1 MWWKPRRLA
10 DSWFGH
16 LTSAA
21 SVAAA
26 RFGGNRF
33 TDFGFES
40 WGDEEMKLTLGKKLG
55 LGFGV
60 ILALMVLSSTMTYLK
75 SSDIKQTENVTFELR
90 IPQGEA
96 ARELQRDLNQTTN
109 KGRQAILAGT
119 ETARREEAKKGFDAA
134 WDAVEKDVAKM
145 DELAPHWTLQAN
157 RDRLTDV
164 KQQVPLLRTAE
175 EAPMNLAASSERDA
189 VAKAGDEFTD
199 RATPINDAIKKSLGG
214 MEDSFDTLL
223 IKTKEDAHAANQSLN
238 LTMAVTTLA
247 ALGIGIFVAIFLSR
261 AIAGATQS
269 VLVQAEAIA
278 AGDLT
283 RDDLKVRSR
292 DELGDL
298 TTAINKMSSSLK
310 RMILAIT
317 ENAMHVASASEEL
330 NSTSQQITANCE
342 ETSAQADVVSKAAQ
356 TVSQNLQTVA
366 TGAEEMGASIKEI
379 AKNATEAARVATAA
393 VKVAETTTATVSK
406 LGDSSTEI
414 GQVIKV
420 ITSIAQ
426 QTNLLALNAT
436 IEAARAGEAGKGFAV
451 VANEVKELA
460 KETAK
465 ATEDISRKIEAIQTD
480 TKAAVDA
487 IASISGVINQ
497 INDISSTIAT
507 AVEEQNATTNEM
519 SRNVSEAATG
529 SNEITSNVAGVAEAA
544 QSTTRGATETQK
556 ASQQLL
562 ETSAEL
568 RRLVE
573 QFKVNAG
580 DDGAAT
586 TRARSIGAHAGA

>member
-1 MWWKPRRLA
+1 
-10 DSWFGH
+10 
-16 LTSAA
+16 
-21 SVAAA
+21 
-26 RFGGNRF
+26 
-33 TDFGFES
+33 
-40 WGDEEMKLTLGKKLG
+40 MKLTLGKKLG
-55 LGFGV
+55 MGFGV
-60 ILALMVLSSTMTYLK
+60 ILALMILSAVLTYSKGTAINETQNHTMTVRVPT
-75 SSDIKQTENVTFELR
+75 INVLTS
-90 IPQGEA
+90 
-96 ARELQRDLNQTTN
+96 LQRELNQTQS
-109 KGRQAILAGT
+109 KGRQVILAG
-119 ETARREEAKKGFDAA
+119 ADPSRRESAQKLFDASWEA
-134 WDAVEKDVAKM
+134 IGKCVPQLDEFAVR
-145 DELAPHWTLQAN
+145 WSLQVN
-157 RDRLTDV
+157 RDRLTDIKSQLPV
-164 KQQVPLLRTAE
+164 LREAQETAMKH
-175 EAPMNLAASSERDA
+175 ATDSEHDA
-189 VAKAGDEFTD
+189 IVKAGNEFAD
-199 RATPINDAIKKSLGG
+199 KATPATEAIKKSLG
-214 MEDSFDTLL
+214 EVVDSNFKLL
-223 IKTKEDAHAANQSLN
+223 QDETEQMNGQNRSLN
-238 LTMAVTTLA
+238 LTMALTTFA

-261 AIAGATQS
+261 GISGATQS

-283 RDDLKVRSR
+283 RDDLKVQSQ

-298 TTAINKMSSSLK
+298 TTAINKMSGNLK
-310 RMILAIT
+310 RMIMSIS
-317 ENAMHVASASEEL
+317 ENAMQVASASEEL
-330 NSTSQQITANCE
+330 NATSQQITANSA

-379 AKNATEAARVATAA
+379 AKNATEAAKVATAA
-393 VKVAETTTATVSK
+393 VKVAETTTVTVSK

-487 IASISGVINQ
+487 IASISGVIHQ

-529 SNEITSNVAGVAEAA
+529 AGEITSNIAGVAEAA
-544 QSTTRGATETQK
+544 QGTTHGATDTQK
-556 ASQQLL
+556 ASQQLV

-573 QFKVNAG
+573 QFKISASGSGAEPQPLSRAARAG
-580 DDGAAT
+580 K
-586 TRARSIGAHAGA
+586 

>member
-1 MWWKPRRLA
+1 
-10 DSWFGH
+10 
-16 LTSAA
+16 
-21 SVAAA
+21 
-26 RFGGNRF
+26 
-33 TDFGFES
+33 
-40 WGDEEMKLTLGKKLG
+40 MKLTLGKKLG
-55 LGFGV
+55 MGFGV
-60 ILALMVLSSTMTYLK
+60 ILALMILSAVLTYVKASAIKETQDRTMTVHVPNVGALK
-75 SSDIKQTENVTFELR
+75 D
-90 IPQGEA
+90 
-96 ARELQRDLNQTTN
+96 LQRDLNQTMS
-109 KGRQAILAGT
+109 KGRQVVLAGA
-119 ETARREEAKKGFDAA
+119 ESARKEAAQKLFEGA
-134 WDAVEKDVAKM
+134 WNDVEKDVARL
-145 DELAPHWTLQAN
+145 DELAPKWTFQAN
-157 RDRLTDV
+157 RDRLAETK
-164 KQQVPLLRTAE
+164 KQLSVLR
-175 EAPMNLAASSERDA
+175 EAQEAAMKHAMGSDHDA
-189 VAKAGDEFTD
+189 VVKAGNEFAD
-199 RATPINDAIKKSLGG
+199 QATPANEAIKKPLG
-214 MEDSFDTLL
+214 EVVDSNNKLL
-223 IKTKEDAHAANQSLN
+223 EQETELLNADNRSLN

-261 AIAGATQS
+261 GISGATQS

-283 RDDLKVRSR
+283 RDDLKVRSQ

-298 TTAINKMSSSLK
+298 TAAINKMSGSLK

-317 ENAMHVASASEEL
+317 ENAIHVASASEEL
-330 NSTSQQITANCE
+330 NATSQQITANSE

-356 TVSQNLQTVA
+356 AVSQNLQTVA

-487 IASISGVINQ
+487 IASISGVVNQ

-519 SRNVSEAATG
+519 SRNVSEVAHG
-529 SNEITSNVAGVAEAA
+529 SGEITGNIAGVAEAA
-544 QSTTRGATETQK
+544 QSTTRGASDTQK
-556 ASQQLL
+556 ASQQLV

-568 RRLVE
+568 RRLIE
-573 QFKVNAG
+573 QFKINAG
-580 DDGAAT
+580 ENGGGHGVAAT
-586 TRARSIGAHAGA
+586 QAQSRAARAGM

>member
-1 MWWKPRRLA
+1 
-10 DSWFGH
+10 
-16 LTSAA
+16 
-21 SVAAA
+21 
-26 RFGGNRF
+26 
-33 TDFGFES
+33 
-40 WGDEEMKLTLGKKLG
+40 MKLTLGKKLG

-60 ILALMVLSSTMTYLK
+60 ILALMVLSATMSYLQ
-75 SSDIKQTENVTFELR
+75 SSDIKQSQDRALDLRFPTIVT
-90 IPQGEA
+90 A
-96 ARELQRDLNQTTN
+96 TKLQRDMNGSTN
-109 KGRQAILAGT
+109 KGREVILAT
-119 ETARREEAKKGFDAA
+119 EPVRKEAAKKLFEGA
-134 WDAVEKDVAKM
+134 WSAVEKDIAEM
-145 DELAPHWTLQAN
+145 DELAPKWTLQEN
-157 RDRLTDV
+157 RDRLAEV
-164 KQQVPLLRTAE
+164 KQQLPSLRSAQ
-175 EAPMNLAASSERDA
+175 EAAMNYAAGGERDA
-189 VAKAGDEFTD
+189 VIKAGHEYAEQ
-199 RATPINDAIKKSLGG
+199 ATPINEAIKKSLGG
-214 MEDSFDTLL
+214 MEDSFATLVD
-223 IKTKEDAHAANQSLN
+223 KNKEELRADNRSLT
-238 LTMAVTTLA
+238 LTMAVTTFA
-247 ALGIGIFVAIFLSR
+247 ALSIGIFVAIFLSR
-261 AIAGATQS
+261 GIAGATQS

-278 AGDLT
+278 DGDLT

-298 TTAINKMSSSLK
+298 TTAINKMSGSLK

-317 ENAMHVASASEEL
+317 ENAVHVASASEEL
-330 NSTSQQITANCE
+330 NSTSQQITANSAQ
-342 ETSAQADVVSKAAQ
+342 TSAQADVVSKAAE

-480 TKAAVDA
+480 TNAAVDA

-497 INDISSTIAT
+497 INDISNTIAT

-519 SRNVSEAATG
+519 SRNVSEAASG
-529 SNEITSNVAGVAEAA
+529 SNQITSNVAGVAEAA
-544 QSTTRGATETQK
+544 QSTTHGATETQK

-573 QFKVNAG
+573 QFKINAG
-580 DDGAAT
+580 ENGRENRAAST
-586 TRARSIGAHAGA
+586 QERSRAARAGA